1 VSEDRVDAII
11 MGMNPGEAPERDD
24 GVSPASKGNWS
35 RLCQSAADSVGGKWT
50 ISEMFFWS
58 SHDLAALRKRVGD
71 FSPYL
76 EFCATQNLVMIAY
89 HRPKVVFQP
98 GLGWLRD
105 AVRFY
110 NLTKVETIYSSRRRR
125 RLIEHYCMHDGTN
138 WLCTPH
144 WTASFGFSGD
154 DMNDIKAY
162 AAALPSKAG
171 DKPA

>member
-1 VSEDRVDAII
+1 MTTSFSDLLKADREIQTFRDRDPNLDECRGYVFSLNGAEPGVSEDRVDAII

-35 RLCQSAADSVGGKWT
+35 RLCQSAADSVGGKWA

-110 NLTKVETIYSSRRRR
+110 NLTKV
-125 RLIEHYCMHDGTN
+125 
-138 WLCTPH
+138 
-144 WTASFGFSGD
+144 
-154 DMNDIKAY
+154 
-162 AAALPSKAG
+162 
-171 DKPA
+171 

>member
-1 VSEDRVDAII
+1 MTTSFSDLLKADREIQTFRDRDPNLDECRGYVFSLNGAEPGVSEDRVDAII

-110 NLTKVETIYSSRRRR
+110 NLTKV
-125 RLIEHYCMHDGTN
+125 
-138 WLCTPH
+138 
-144 WTASFGFSGD
+144 
-154 DMNDIKAY
+154 
-162 AAALPSKAG
+162 
-171 DKPA
+171 